1 MEWISTLFSK
11 DQVKELPREEE
22 ELQKSVI
29 INTQYFFKYSEIS
42 FIFIFLGVNQK
53 VSKEEAI
60 EWFKQKFEGN
70 VF

>member
-1 MEWISTLFSK
+1 
-11 DQVKELPREEE
+11 VKELPREEE